1 MGWVSKIANVSSIII
16 TSRNSLLV
24 QQDARAHQSR
34 REIGHGALGERALA
48 QIIPSEEDF
57 PYTIRLVAEVFRIK
71 WFFFTSKYLR
81 GNISI
86 NGCGCAN

>member
-24 QQDARAHQSR
+24 QQDARSPGR

-57 PYTIRLVAEVFRIK
+57 LTQSA
-71 WFFFTSKYLR
+71 
-81 GNISI
+81 
-86 NGCGCAN
+86 